1 MRLTEYIDYLNN
13 GTKNVKR
20 YTHYNPNYNGLRNLK
35 VRRMNKDMLINNGE
49 TTGKRRFNGGLSEIL
64 AKLGCLDD
72 E

>member
-1 MRLTEYIDYLNN
+1 
-13 GTKNVKR
+13 
-20 YTHYNPNYNGLRNLK
+20 
-35 VRRMNKDMLINNGE
+35 MNDVLINNGE